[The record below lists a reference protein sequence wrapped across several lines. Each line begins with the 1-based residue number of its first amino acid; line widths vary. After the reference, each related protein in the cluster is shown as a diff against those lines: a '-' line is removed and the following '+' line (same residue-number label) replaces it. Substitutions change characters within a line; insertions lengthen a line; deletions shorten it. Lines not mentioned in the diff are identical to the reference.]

1 MKARTMYKKDNKY
14 YVYTVESIKSE
25 KEYARTH
32 VTYNFRFEIRGDKM
46 MIRVTNNFSDYS
58 DYALV
63 KLDKISIKSLFS
75 YSELA
80 VEFVEK
86 AIKDTGMSTQFLK
99 KVAAE
104 LMA

>member
-1 MKARTMYKKDNKY
+1 MKACTMYKKNNSY
-14 YVYTVESIKSE
+14 RVYRAQSIKAE
-25 KEYARTH
+25 KEYIRTH
-32 VTYNFRFEIRGDKM
+32 VTYSFTFEIRDDKM
-46 MIRVTNNFSDYS
+46 MIRVTNEFSDYS

-80 VEFVEK
+80 VKHVEK